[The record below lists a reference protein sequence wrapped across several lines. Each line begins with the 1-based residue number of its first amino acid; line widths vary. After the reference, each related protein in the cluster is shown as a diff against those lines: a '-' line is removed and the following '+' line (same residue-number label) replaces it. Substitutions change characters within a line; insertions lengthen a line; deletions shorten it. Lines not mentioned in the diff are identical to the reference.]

1 MFERFSGKGKSREP
15 AGGEKTML
23 LRVSPCLYVLSGRK
37 KGRKY
42 KVNKESISIGREKSN
57 DISFENESSVSGS
70 HARIYRKKEGWC
82 ISDAGSSNGTLV
94 DGRKADDTELKD
106 GAVIELGNVKLR
118 YEEARSSA
126 VWRLYDRD
134 EGRKQSYRIIML
146 ALFLIIVVVV
156 MYLLSSVSTPKVVR
170 YDGADTY
177 LHYVPMVEEEAGVDD
192 TAESH
197 YIRGMSEYNRGNFRA
212 AGTCWNEALKINPG
226 HEGAGAKLE
235 MLEDGRL
242 ESNKRRIVSAKTK
255 KKTSTKEVSADKTKK
270 HETAE
275 MYYRKGR
282 VFHAANDVK
291 KAVYYWKKVLKII
304 DDPEDE
310 LYRQALEKI
319 NALAGE

>member
-1 MFERFSGKGKSREP
+1 MFERFSGKGKRREP
-15 AGGEKTML
+15 AGGENTML

-37 KGRKY
+37 KGKKY
-42 KVNKESISIGREKSN
+42 KVEKESISIGREKSN

-70 HARIYRKKEGWC
+70 HARIYRKEGAWY

-94 DGRKADDTELKD
+94 DGRKAGDTELKD
-106 GAVIELGNVKLR
+106 GAVIELGNVRLR

-134 EGRKQSYRIIML
+134 EGRKQSYRIVML
-146 ALFLIIVVVV
+146 AVFLVIVVAVI
-156 MYLLSSVSTPKVVR
+156 YLLSSVSNPKVVR
-170 YDGADTY
+170 YDSDDTC
-177 LHYVPMVEEEAGVDD
+177 LHYVPVVEEETGVGD

-197 YIRGMSEYNRGNFRA
+197 YIRGMSEYNRGNFKA
-212 AGTCWNEALKINPG
+212 AGTCWSEALKIKPG
-226 HEGAGAKLE
+226 HERAGAKLK
-235 MLEDGRL
+235 MLEDGML
-242 ESNKRRIVSAKTK
+242 ESNKRRIVSSKTK
-255 KKTSTKEVSADKTKK
+255 KKTSAKEVSADKIKK

-275 MYYRKGR
+275 LYYRKGR

-310 LYRQALEKI
+310 LYRQALEKV
-319 NALAGE
+319 NKTK